1 MEEIQTMNSVI
12 DLRWPGSAD
21 PDFLIY
27 WERLCNSGLVLVNAK
42 SQEDA
47 MSKGW
52 SLKVVRQFV
61 IPIAKGSKPLIA
73 GKMT

>member
-1 MEEIQTMNSVI
+1 MEEVQTMNSVV
-12 DLRWPGSAD
+12 DVRMPSSTD

-27 WERLCNSGLVLVNAK
+27 WERVCNSGLILVNAK
-42 SQEDA
+42 SREEA
-47 MSKGW
+47 MTKGW

-61 IPIAKGSKPLIA
+61 IPIVKGSKPIIA